1 MNLIINKKGVY
12 PPTTLGG
19 IMALYLKTQQK
30 IDSLLNDKDK
40 LDLSETLFEFF
51 VLIKDNGL
59 QINSVAEELGLT
71 KKTIYNWIEHRSFP
85 TKGTISNIQKW
96 LASKQER

>member
-1 MNLIINKKGVY
+1 
-12 PPTTLGG
+12 
-19 IMALYLKTQQK
+19 MALYLKTQQK
-30 IDSLLNDKDK
+30 IDSLLNEKDK

-96 LASKQER
+96 LVSKQER